1 MLSSAQPAILLPP
14 PAVGRSTTLRVKA
27 GADIRELLLRLAAG
41 WQTQWGVV
49 GLGAPIMQALGVEV
63 PGLRSFP
70 KVAGPVA
77 IPITQGDLWVVLRGD
92 DRSEVFERG
101 EAFAALLG
109 DDVEIVDSMET
120 FLHAGG
126 RDLTG
131 YRDGSA
137 NPPPEEVPG
146 VALCGDG
153 SPTPGASFVAVQRWR
168 HDLGSFRAHPATER
182 DMMIGRRIVDDEEI
196 EDAPDSCHVKRTAQ
210 ETYEPEAFMVRR
222 SMPFASATECG
233 LEFIS
238 YCRTLDAF
246 ERMLKRMAGL
256 DDGLVDDL
264 FRFSRPV
271 TGGYY
276 WCPATKDGK
285 LDLSPLALGQ

>member
-1 MLSSAQPAILLPP
+1 MFASPQPAILLPP
-14 PAVGRSTTLRVKA
+14 PVVGRSTTMRLKA
-27 GADIRELLLRLAAG
+27 GTDARALLLRLAAG
-41 WQTQWGVV
+41 WQTQWGVL
-49 GLGAPIMQALGVEV
+49 GLGAPIMKVLGSDI
-63 PGLRSFP
+63 PGLRPFP
-70 KVAGPVA
+70 EIAGPVA

-101 EAFAALLG
+101 DALAALLG
-109 DDVEIVDSMET
+109 DDVEIQDSVET
-120 FLHAGG
+120 FLHDGG

-137 NPPPEEVPG
+137 NPPPEDVPG
-146 VALCGDG
+146 VALCGDA

-168 HDLGSFRAHPATER
+168 HDLGRFRAHPAKER
-182 DMMIGRRIVDDEEI
+182 DLMIGRRIADDEEI
-196 EDAPDSCHVKRTAQ
+196 DDAPDSCHVKRTAQ

-246 ERMLKRMAGL
+246 ERMLKHMAGL
-256 DDGLVDDL
+256 DDGIVDDL

-271 TGGYY
+271 TGGFY
-276 WCPATKDGK
+276 WCPATKGGK
-285 LDLSPLALGQ
+285 LDFSPLVIGA